1 MARWTAVIG
10 FVAGAVMVTA
20 CASTGTRSPWWQGNG
35 GDACG
40 TPARMRVDGQV
51 MPVGSCGANFVTPA
65 AKVTVHVGQDIDVH
79 MTEESTGYTGTH
91 FVPAFP
97 LPYSSQPSVVA
108 RTTISTDK
116 ATGTFTARHP
126 GHATL
131 FTTAYCLDS
140 TSQRETHGKCS
151 ALDITVLP

>member
-1 MARWTAVIG
+1 MRGALGRGDRLRSGRGAGDRMCKYRHLAVVAADRYKLLWPAGPYARGRAG
-10 FVAGAVMVTA
+10 DVAGQLRCDVRDPR
-20 CASTGTRSPWWQGNG
+20 GE
-35 GDACG
+35 GDG
-40 TPARMRVDGQV
+40 ARRPGHRCPHDERVDWLYR
-51 MPVGSCGANFVTPA
+51 
-65 AKVTVHVGQDIDVH
+65 D
-79 MTEESTGYTGTH
+79 H
-91 FVPAFP
+91 FVPIFP
-97 LPYSSQPSVVA
+97 LPYSSRPSVVA
-108 RTTISTDK
+108 RTTVSTDK